1 MEGFV
6 DDMDAREWEY
16 SRVYAQIDLD
26 AIGHNLEEIS
36 LRTGPRAKVL
46 AVVKCDGYGHGS
58 VPVARAIEKLD
69 TVGGFATATAEEALE
84 LRRADIQKP
93 ILILGHTFPYA
104 YEELIRQEV
113 RLTVFREDI
122 LGSLED
128 AARRVGSRALVHVKV
143 DTGMGRIG
151 IQPVEK
157 NVDFLRRIV
166 ASEYLELEGIFTHF
180 AKADERELSYTRHQ
194 LESFNDFLTLTQEQL
209 GLKIPCRHAA
219 NSAGILRMEEAHLD
233 LVRAG
238 IILYGLY
245 PSEEMAGEADW
256 LRPALSLHSHLV
268 YVKEISPGQSISY
281 GGTFTAEKRMRVGTV
296 PVGYG
301 DGYPRSLSGRGYVL
315 IRGKRAPILGRVCMD
330 QFMVDLS
337 DLPEAA
343 EGEPVV
349 LIGRDGQEEITAGEL
364 GNLSGRF
371 NYELMCDL
379 SPRVPRVYLRGG
391 HLVR

>member
-1 MEGFV
+1 
-6 DDMDAREWEY
+6 MDVREWEY

-36 LRTGPRAKVL
+36 QRTGPRAKVL

-58 VPVARAIEKLD
+58 VPVARAIEKMD
-69 TVGGFATATAEEALE
+69 MVGGFATATAEEALE
-84 LRRADIQKP
+84 LRQANVKKP

-104 YEELIRQEV
+104 YEDLIRQRV
-113 RLTVFREDI
+113 RLTVFREDT
-122 LGSLED
+122 LESLEE
-128 AARRVGSRALVHVKV
+128 AARRVGSKALVHVKV

-151 IQPVEK
+151 IQPVEE

-166 ASEYLELEGIFTHF
+166 TSEYLQLEGVFTHF
-180 AKADERELSYTRHQ
+180 ARADERELSYTRYQ
-194 LESFNDFLTLTQEQL
+194 LESFNRFLALAQARL
-209 GLKIPCRHAA
+209 GLRIPCRHAA
-219 NSAGILRMEEAHLD
+219 NSAGILRVEEAHLD
-233 LVRAG
+233 MVRAG
-238 IILYGLY
+238 IILYGLH

-268 YVKEISPGQSISY
+268 FVKEVSPGQSISY
-281 GGTFTAEKRMRVGTV
+281 GGTFMAEKRIRVGTV

-337 DLPEAA
+337 ELPEAA

-364 GNLSGRF
+364 GTLSGRF
-371 NYELMCDL
+371 NYELMCDI
-379 SPRVPRVYLRGG
+379 SPRVPRVYLQGG
-391 HLVR
+391 RLLR